1 MPLGTNPT
9 LLQIQAFFGGP
20 GNLRAYYRGGPYV
33 PDISANAA
41 ISTDPNSLTLRQFS
55 GADKVQDWSVSMTPT
70 FVAIANSTNNTSVR
84 MTITVNNAPGPAS
97 YNTVALPGEGML
109 CSVDNANTA
118 SPIVRGRRSTQQ
130 PSFEEGSVR
139 ADVTINGITKSAVSR
154 MNFG

>member
-55 GADKVQDWSVSMTPT
+55 GADNVQDWSINVTPNY
-70 FVAIANSTNNTSVR
+70 VQIANSTAWTSVPLAI
-84 MTITVNNAPGPAS
+84 TINNAPGAAS
-97 YNTVALPGEGML
+97 YNTTTQPPDGML
-109 CSVDNANTA
+109 GAVDNPATANPT
-118 SPIVRGRRSTQQ
+118 VRGRKQTSQ
-130 PSFEEGSVR
+130 PSTDIGQVTV
-139 ADVTINGITKSAVSR
+139 AVTINGVTKYVYLS
-154 MNFG
+154 MYMG